1 MLKEKED
8 SSSYKQKKVYVYMDT
23 HKKLQYRM
31 DHELMMLEKKI
42 KNYGFIAILALITG
56 GLSLGLWIIF

>member
-42 KNYGFIAILALITG
+42 KNYGCIAILALITG